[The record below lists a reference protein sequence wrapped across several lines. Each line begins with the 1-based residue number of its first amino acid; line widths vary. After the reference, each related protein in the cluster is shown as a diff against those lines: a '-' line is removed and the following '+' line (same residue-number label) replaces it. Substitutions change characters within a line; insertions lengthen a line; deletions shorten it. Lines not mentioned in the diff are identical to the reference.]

1 MPDCFFSSF
10 PYLLKTKL
18 TAMEPT
24 QGTQATMPVPSP
36 ASSTSLFGTKIPSSI
51 AFLLAILLFL
61 LPFAEI
67 RCNGAAVANNT
78 GLGIATG
85 TEWKEVVTKSIFGN
99 EFQNSPSTNENKV
112 QKQDPNIFAIAAL
125 ALGVIGALI
134 AFLTP
139 KGGGKFNLFVGALA
153 AVSLIAMLIDLRSK
167 AKSDNSIKSSDLGFN
182 AGVSITV
189 DGTGWFYFAIIL
201 FILGGVFS
209 YLKGK
214 SLPAGQAGK
223 QPA

>member
-1 MPDCFFSSF
+1 M
-10 PYLLKTKL
+10 TKL

-24 QGTQATMPVPSP
+24 QGTQATVPVSPSTT
-36 ASSTSLFGTKIPSSI
+36 STGLLGTKIPSSI
-51 AFLLAILLFL
+51 AFLLGILLFL

-85 TEWKEVVTKSIFGN
+85 TEWKEVVTKSIFGSG
-99 EFQNSPSTNENKV
+99 FQNNPSTNESKV
-112 QKQDPNIFAIAAL
+112 QKQDPNVFAIAAL
-125 ALGVIGALI
+125 ALGVIGVLI

-139 KGGGKFNLFVGALA
+139 KGGGRFNLFVGALA

-167 AKSDNSIKSSDLGFN
+167 LKSENSVKSSELDLN
-182 AGVSITV
+182 AGVIVTV
-189 DGTGWFYFAIIL
+189 DGTGWFYFTIIL

-209 YLKGK
+209 YLQGK
-214 SLPAGQAGK
+214 SK

>member
-1 MPDCFFSSF
+1 MPDCFLSSF
-10 PYLLKTKL
+10 SYLLITKL

-24 QGTQATMPVPSP
+24 QGTQATVPVS
-36 ASSTSLFGTKIPSSI
+36 SSTSSTGVFGTKIPSSI

-67 RCNGAAVANNT
+67 RCNGTAVANNT

-85 TEWKEVVTKSIFGN
+85 AEWKEVVTKSIFGN
-99 EFQNSPSTNENKV
+99 GFQNNPSANESKV

-125 ALGVIGALI
+125 ALGVIGVLI

-167 AKSDNSIKSSDLGFN
+167 AKSDNSVKSSDLDFN
-182 AGVSITV
+182 AGVIVTV
-189 DGTGWFYFAIIL
+189 DGTGWFYFTIIL

-209 YLKGK
+209 YLQGK
-214 SLPAGQAGK
+214 SK

>member
-1 MPDCFFSSF
+1 M
-10 PYLLKTKL
+10 
-18 TAMEPT
+18 
-24 QGTQATMPVPSP
+24 
-36 ASSTSLFGTKIPSSI
+36 
-51 AFLLAILLFL
+51 
-61 LPFAEI
+61 
-67 RCNGAAVANNT
+67 ANNT

-99 EFQNSPSTNENKV
+99 GFQNNPSTNESKV

-125 ALGVIGALI
+125 ALGVIGVLI

-167 AKSDNSIKSSDLGFN
+167 AKSDNSVKSSDLDFN
-182 AGVSITV
+182 AGVIVTV
-189 DGTGWFYFAIIL
+189 DGTGWFYFTIIL

-209 YLKGK
+209 YLQGK
-214 SLPAGQAGK
+214 NK

>member
-1 MPDCFFSSF
+1 
-10 PYLLKTKL
+10 
-18 TAMEPT
+18 MEPT
-24 QGTQATMPVPSP
+24 QGTQATVPVS
-36 ASSTSLFGTKIPSSI
+36 SSTTSTGLLGTKIPSSI
-51 AFLLAILLFL
+51 AFLLGILLFL

-85 TEWKEVVTKSIFGN
+85 TEWKEVVTKSIFGSG
-99 EFQNSPSTNENKV
+99 FQSNPSTNESKV
-112 QKQDPNIFAIAAL
+112 QKQDPNVFAIAAL
-125 ALGVIGALI
+125 ALGVIGVLI

-139 KGGGKFNLFVGALA
+139 KGGGRFNLFVGALA

-167 AKSDNSIKSSDLGFN
+167 LKSENSVKSSELDLN
-182 AGVSITV
+182 AGVIVTV
-189 DGTGWFYFAIIL
+189 DGTGWFYFTIIL

-209 YLKGK
+209 YLQGK
-214 SLPAGQAGK
+214 SK

>member
-1 MPDCFFSSF
+1 
-10 PYLLKTKL
+10 
-18 TAMEPT
+18 MEPT
-24 QGTQATMPVPSP
+24 QETQAAAPVPSP
-36 ASSTSLFGTKIPSSI
+36 TASPGLFGTKIPSSI

-85 TEWKEVVTKSIFGN
+85 AEWKEVVTKSIFGN
-99 EFQNSPSTNENKV
+99 GFQSDPSTNENKM

-125 ALGVIGALI
+125 ALGVIGVLV

-153 AVSLIAMLIDLRSK
+153 AISLIAMLIDLRSK
-167 AKSDNSIKSSDLGFN
+167 ARSDNSLKSSEMGFN
-182 AGVSITV
+182 AGISLTV
-189 DGTGWFYFAIIL
+189 DGTGWFYFTLIL

-209 YLKGK
+209 YLQGK
-214 SLPAGQAGK
+214 SK

>member
-1 MPDCFFSSF
+1 
-10 PYLLKTKL
+10 
-18 TAMEPT
+18 MEPP
-24 QGTQATMPVPSP
+24 QGTQATVPVS
-36 ASSTSLFGTKIPSSI
+36 SSTTSSGLLGTKIPSSI

-67 RCNGAAVANNT
+67 RCNGAAVATNT

-85 TEWKEVVTKSIFGN
+85 TEWKEVVTKNIFGSG
-99 EFQNSPSTNENKV
+99 FQNNPSTNKSKV
-112 QKQDPNIFAIAAL
+112 QQQDPNVFAIAAL
-125 ALGVIGALI
+125 ALGVIGVFI

-139 KGGGKFNLFVGALA
+139 KGGGRFNLFAGALA

-167 AKSDNSIKSSDLGFN
+167 AKSDNSVKSSELDFN
-182 AGVSITV
+182 AGVIVTV
-189 DGTGWFYFAIIL
+189 DGTGWFYFTIIL

-209 YLKGK
+209 YLQGK
-214 SLPAGQAGK
+214 SK

>member
-1 MPDCFFSSF
+1 
-10 PYLLKTKL
+10 
-18 TAMEPT
+18 MEPI
-24 QGTQATMPVPSP
+24 QGTQANVPVSP
-36 ASSTSLFGTKIPSSI
+36 TTSSTGIFGTKIPSSI
-51 AFLLAILLFL
+51 AFLLAVLLFL

-85 TEWKEVVTKSIFGN
+85 AEWKEVVSKNIFGN
-99 EFQNSPSTNENKV
+99 GFQNDPSSNDRKV

-125 ALGVIGALI
+125 ALGVIGVLI

-167 AKSDNSIKSSDLGFN
+167 AKSDNSIKSSDLDFN
-182 AGVSITV
+182 AGVGITV
-189 DGTGWFYFAIIL
+189 DGTGWFYFTIIL

-209 YLKGK
+209 YLQGK
-214 SLPAGQAGK
+214 NK
-223 QPA
+223 QPT

>member
-1 MPDCFFSSF
+1 M
-10 PYLLKTKL
+10 TKL

-24 QGTQATMPVPSP
+24 QGTQATVPVSPSTT
-36 ASSTSLFGTKIPSSI
+36 STGLLGTKIPSSI
-51 AFLLAILLFL
+51 AFLLGILLFL

-78 GLGIATG
+78 GVGIATG
-85 TEWKEVVTKSIFGN
+85 TAWKEVVTKSIFGSG
-99 EFQNSPSTNENKV
+99 FQNNPSTNESKV
-112 QKQDPNIFAIAAL
+112 QKQDPNVFAIAAL
-125 ALGVIGALI
+125 ALGVIGVLI

-139 KGGGKFNLFVGALA
+139 KGGGRFNLFVGALA

-167 AKSDNSIKSSDLGFN
+167 LKSENSVKSSELDLN
-182 AGVSITV
+182 AGVIVTV
-189 DGTGWFYFAIIL
+189 DGTGWFYFTIIL

-209 YLKGK
+209 YLQGK
-214 SLPAGQAGK
+214 SK

>member
-1 MPDCFFSSF
+1 MPDCFFGSF
-10 PYLLKTKL
+10 TYLLTNKIV
-18 TAMEPT
+18 TAMEPN
-24 QGTQATMPVPSP
+24 QGTQASAPVSSP
-36 ASSTSLFGTKIPSSI
+36 APSTGLLGTKIPSSM

-67 RCNGAAVANNT
+67 RCNGTAVANNT

-85 TEWKEVVTKSIFGN
+85 GEWKEVVSKSIFGN
-99 EFQNSPSTNENKV
+99 RFQNNPSSNESKV
-112 QKQDPNIFAIAAL
+112 QKQDPNNFAIAAL
-125 ALGVIGALI
+125 ALGVIGVLI

-139 KGGGKFNLFVGALA
+139 KGGGRFNLIVGALA
-153 AVSLIAMLIDLRSK
+153 AVSLLAMLIDLRSK
-167 AKSDNSIKSSDLGFN
+167 AKSDNSIKSSDLDFN

-189 DGTGWFYFAIIL
+189 DGTGWFYFTIIL

-209 YLKGK
+209 YLQGK
-214 SLPAGQAGK
+214 DK

>member
-1 MPDCFFSSF
+1 
-10 PYLLKTKL
+10 
-18 TAMEPT
+18 MEPT
-24 QGTQATMPVPSP
+24 QGTQATVPVSPSTT
-36 ASSTSLFGTKIPSSI
+36 STGLLGTKIPSSI
-51 AFLLAILLFL
+51 AFLLGILLFL

-85 TEWKEVVTKSIFGN
+85 TAWKEVVTKSIFGSG
-99 EFQNSPSTNENKV
+99 FQNNPLTNESKV
-112 QKQDPNIFAIAAL
+112 QKQDPNVFAIAAL
-125 ALGVIGALI
+125 ALGVIGVLI

-139 KGGGKFNLFVGALA
+139 KGGGRFNLFVGALA

-167 AKSDNSIKSSDLGFN
+167 LKSENSVKSSELDLN
-182 AGVSITV
+182 AGVIVTV
-189 DGTGWFYFAIIL
+189 DGTGWFYFTIIL

-209 YLKGK
+209 YLQEK
-214 SLPAGQAGK
+214 SK